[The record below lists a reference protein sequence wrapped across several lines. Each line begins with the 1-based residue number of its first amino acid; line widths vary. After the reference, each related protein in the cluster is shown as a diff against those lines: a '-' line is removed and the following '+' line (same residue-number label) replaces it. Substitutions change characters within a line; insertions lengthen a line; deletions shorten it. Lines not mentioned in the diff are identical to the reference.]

1 MGHIHITDGTV
12 NQLVID
18 SHSAT
23 DLTGDGKATSLR
35 NETRVVGYFNQY
47 TNKIYTNVDASCEG
61 GGSISAC
68 LEKGDRLF
76 VVDGCWGVGIAT
88 TPDANPNDYFGDV
101 TNSCTDSSNA
111 DKSTGN
117 LYTIN
122 KIYTQPFSPTTEKYD
137 SATTTSGHYEDRFVI
152 EVDYNIAW
160 DGSTVVTP
168 TTPVV
173 ITLVSFSSSSS
184 HPHPLETTTTSLAA
198 PTVVHVTVRP
208 DCAHASRVTLVMTA
222 PPRTHLPSKQ
232 RRHI

>member
-76 VVDGCWGVGIAT
+76 VVDGCWGVGIAS

-101 TNSCTDSSNA
+101 TNSCTDSADA

-122 KIYTQPFSPTTEKYD
+122 KIYTQPFGANTTEWFR
-137 SATTTSGHYEDRFVI
+137 TSEAPNYKGYEDRYVI
-152 EVDYNIAW
+152 EVDYNIGWAGNFQG
-160 DGSTVVTP
+160 DPDNSGGRNTGIVILFKFSPAST
-168 TTPVV
+168 
-173 ITLVSFSSSSS
+173 
-184 HPHPLETTTTSLAA
+184 
-198 PTVVHVTVRP
+198 
-208 DCAHASRVTLVMTA
+208 
-222 PPRTHLPSKQ
+222 
-232 RRHI
+232 